1 MWSLDLA
8 IAIATLHES
17 PDSTKADMLR
27 EEARLALARGE
38 ISVQTYS
45 ECLALLTRAAGPFPA
60 PTPGE
65 S

>member
-1 MWSLDLA
+1 MRPLDLA
-8 IAIATLHES
+8 IAIATLHEN
-17 PDSTKADMLR
+17 PDSAKADMLR

-45 ECLALLTRAAGPFPA
+45 ECLALLTPAARRSPA
-60 PTPGE
+60 PTPLE